1 MSTSPDLKDVQKSHI
16 DILNTL
22 NQQINGGD
30 KIQWLFL
37 IDFAYVTYIFQTF
50 YFRRK
55 QVNEIFEN
63 SEGDQNRVTVLQ

>member
-16 DILNTL
+16 DILKTP

-37 IDFAYVTYIFQTF
+37 IHLAYVTYDFSNILFST
-50 YFRRK
+50 
-55 QVNEIFEN
+55 
-63 SEGDQNRVTVLQ
+63 